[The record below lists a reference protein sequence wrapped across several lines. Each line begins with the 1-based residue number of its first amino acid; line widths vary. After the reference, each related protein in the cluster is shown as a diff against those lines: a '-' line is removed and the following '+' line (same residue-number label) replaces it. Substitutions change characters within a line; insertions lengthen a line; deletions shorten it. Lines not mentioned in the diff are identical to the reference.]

1 MGSLM
6 SLVFSVLR
14 SQYSSTDV
22 ITEAFFQNK
31 AGPILVLQVLGSGS
45 QPCQSFG
52 SVWSVQLWFCQDWL
66 AFQGPVSSC
75 LPSQQA

>member
-1 MGSLM
+1 M

-45 QPCQSFG
+45 QPCLSFG